1 MPSTAKH
8 VHINCWQC
16 NPLELQMLFAWI
28 LSIVYEA
35 NHLEKKHWCAQDHW
49 GSFRSWNPSN
59 WQLNFQALSWALS
72 KPDSMSIMRSFMR
85 SKSGFHCSSK
95 VRIRRL
101 CWENDNIEFLV
112 LSQCKDMQR
121 HELFR
126 NLVVWSQQATRALSW
141 VHSLIHPVQA
151 GSEARKWINSWTR
164 VRQLT
169 KRLGGKQVYWVFSS
183 DGNSE
188 ISHLL
193 KLRNLPE
200 VLPRQHL
207 EPQKHE
213 AYVRNF
219 NHLPNDFP
227 KFAYKHW
234 HSITNFYLLHT
245 IYIQVNDLWDA
256 STEPLNN
263 SCFLESWRSYLWYAL
278 GKSSGH
284 AFGSGSE
291 KLYTV
296 VLVQ

>member
-1 MPSTAKH
+1 MQRHAKT
-8 VHINCWQC
+8 
-16 NPLELQMLFAWI
+16 
-28 LSIVYEA
+28 
-35 NHLEKKHWCAQDHW
+35 
-49 GSFRSWNPSN
+49 
-59 WQLNFQALSWALS
+59 
-72 KPDSMSIMRSFMR
+72 
-85 SKSGFHCSSK
+85 
-95 VRIRRL
+95 
-101 CWENDNIEFLV
+101 
-112 LSQCKDMQR
+112 CKDMNFSGTFPSDVMNRKGWCEVNRLLGRSVEFIHWFIQFKLDLKR
-121 HELFR
+121 ANGSILGLESGNLRSGWVESRFTGFSLQIFFR
-126 NLVVWSQQATRALSW
+126 NR
-141 VHSLIHPVQA
+141 
-151 GSEARKWINSWTR
+151 N
-164 VRQLT
+164 
-169 KRLGGKQVYWVFSS
+169 
-183 DGNSE
+183 GNSE

-193 KLRNLPE
+193 KLRNLPK

-284 AFGSGSE
+284 AFGSGSK

-296 VLVQ
+296 VQ

>member
-1 MPSTAKH
+1 MKQIIWKRNTGVHKTIEAPFGLGILPTGNSTFKPCLGHSPSQTQWASCGRSCAPRVVSIAPPKLESVGCAGKTTILNSWCCPNAKT
-8 VHINCWQC
+8 
-16 NPLELQMLFAWI
+16 
-28 LSIVYEA
+28 
-35 NHLEKKHWCAQDHW
+35 
-49 GSFRSWNPSN
+49 
-59 WQLNFQALSWALS
+59 
-72 KPDSMSIMRSFMR
+72 
-85 SKSGFHCSSK
+85 
-95 VRIRRL
+95 
-101 CWENDNIEFLV
+101 
-112 LSQCKDMQR
+112 CKDMNFSGTFPSAMWWTER
-121 HELFR
+121 GG
-126 NLVVWSQQATRALSW
+126 VKSTGSQQATRALSW

-193 KLRNLPE
+193 KLRNLPK

-296 VLVQ
+296 VRVQ